1 MRVIL
6 SGAKD
11 PTYDVW
17 IAHVWKRDQQSRY
30 RVPRRLRDSG

>member
-11 PTYDVW
+11 PTYDAW
-17 IAHVWKRDQQSRY
+17 IAHVWKRGQQSRCG
-30 RVPRRLRDSG
+30 VPLRLRDSG